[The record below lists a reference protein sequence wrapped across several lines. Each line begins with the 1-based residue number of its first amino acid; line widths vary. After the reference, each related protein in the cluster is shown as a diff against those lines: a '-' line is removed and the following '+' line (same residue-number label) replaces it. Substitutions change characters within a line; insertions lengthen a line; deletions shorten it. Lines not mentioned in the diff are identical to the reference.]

1 VPGANGCR
9 VERAPPMTATLTGS
23 VSWLVKSR
31 SACVACPFMS
41 FTPKTSDC
49 GKEAETETARFGVV
63 GGSSSAWMTVTLA
76 WAWKLG
82 WQF

>member
-1 VPGANGCR
+1 MPGANGCK

-31 SACVACPFMS
+31 SACVACPFTS

-49 GKEAETETARFGVV
+49 GKEAETDTARLGVV
-63 GGSSSAWMTVTLA
+63 GGDSSSSST
-76 WAWKLG
+76 
-82 WQF
+82 